1 MSQHFA
7 ARIVS
12 RTNNDLPCTCSGD
25 FKGAHCEYKGDAVKD
40 CTLDCQNG
48 GLCRLGEDKDAPRE
62 NQYLNPNKG
71 DYQHCECP
79 AGFLGELCETTSDA
93 CGGINCLNGSVCKT
107 RTDPATNRDEPY
119 CDCESISTSAGFNFF
134 AGQYCQ
140 YESNAICAQADD
152 VTYFCVNDGSCQQAF
167 KDGCVCPPGQEGF
180 HCEFTQEQDCTL
192 PCENQGQ
199 CTLGDPPSDSPSY
212 SYWLV
217 DDNHHDFQFCNCT
230 DDFTGRVCEITAGD
244 VCGDFAC
251 FNEGVCDSDVEDGET
266 VLTCNCLQ
274 AYENGVYYDGRYCQ
288 FGSTSICFED
298 ISNNESYFCMNNGHC
313 QADHLQGCVC
323 PEGFG
328 GFSCE
333 YVEDRDCTLD
343 CNAGECM
350 LGSPPGQDY
359 LTAYW
364 YDAEDYRDYQYCSCP
379 DGTSGE
385 FCEAITDDCG
395 SFLCLNGGSC
405 TNENGQFMET
415 RCNCIPAFNDD
426 TYFDGL
432 YCQFASTNIC
442 FEGDDE
448 SFFCMNNGQCQP
460 DFLKGCVCPEGYG
473 GFSCEL
479 VQDQDCTL
487 DCQNG
492 SQCVLGEPPED
503 SHVHAYWMDAADQE
517 RYQYCDCVGDFGGKF
532 CEAASVDCGAFTC
545 LNGGKCTDQDG
556 GLMADRCNCLE
567 ADDVGVYYDGLYCQF
582 ASTSICFED
591 DTESYFCMN
600 DGRCQSD
607 HTQGCICAGVY
618 TGFSCEL
625 VRGEDCDLNCQNSG
639 VCTLGEPPED
649 SHLHAY
655 WKDADLQE
663 NYQYCKCQGEFS
675 GQFCESQFED
685 CGDFTCLNGGQCN
698 SVDGTAMDG
707 RCNCIEAFDDFTD
720 TYFEGK
726 FCQYPSTSVC
736 YEDDVESYFCA
747 NGGTCQDDFSFG
759 CSCLPGFGGFS
770 CEFNQ
775 NVDCDLDCE
784 NGGTCNLGS
793 RPDAPLEE
801 KYWFNPDKQGEYQ
814 YCDCPNGFTG
824 TTCETFSNRCGE
836 NLCFNGGTCVTA
848 DVEGEEVHH
857 CDCRDEDEDGTYYA
871 GRFCQ
876 YESTEVCEEEENTV
890 YFCVN
895 EGRCQHDYHSG
906 CICNDG
912 NRGFSCEFVISPQA
926 DSEEDAECKLDCHGN
941 GVCRNGIKDISDL
954 GTATN
959 AGHLSYTHDDFQH
972 CVCED
977 GFTGLTCEHKIEQC
991 QNSDQFCLHG
1001 SECVRRGGDTTCD
1014 CSKADSDIAEN
1025 FAGDYCEHTADVCVQ
1040 GDSESPQSYCANGGT
1055 CKAYFDE
1062 AGAP

>member
-1 MSQHFA
+1 
-7 ARIVS
+7 
-12 RTNNDLPCTCSGD
+12 
-25 FKGAHCEYKGDAVKD
+25 
-40 CTLDCQNG
+40 
-48 GLCRLGEDKDAPRE
+48 
-62 NQYLNPNKG
+62 
-71 DYQHCECP
+71 
-79 AGFLGELCETTSDA
+79 
-93 CGGINCLNGSVCKT
+93 
-107 RTDPATNRDEPY
+107 
-119 CDCESISTSAGFNFF
+119 
-134 AGQYCQ
+134 
-140 YESNAICAQADD
+140 
-152 VTYFCVNDGSCQQAF
+152 
-167 KDGCVCPPGQEGF
+167 
-180 HCEFTQEQDCTL
+180 
-192 PCENQGQ
+192 
-199 CTLGDPPSDSPSY
+199 
-212 SYWLV
+212 
-217 DDNHHDFQFCNCT
+217 
-230 DDFTGRVCEITAGD
+230 
-244 VCGDFAC
+244 
-251 FNEGVCDSDVEDGET
+251 
-266 VLTCNCLQ
+266 
-274 AYENGVYYDGRYCQ
+274 
-288 FGSTSICFED
+288 
-298 ISNNESYFCMNNGHC
+298 
-313 QADHLQGCVC
+313 
-323 PEGFG
+323 
-328 GFSCE
+328 
-333 YVEDRDCTLD
+333 
-343 CNAGECM
+343 
-350 LGSPPGQDY
+350 
-359 LTAYW
+359 
-364 YDAEDYRDYQYCSCP
+364 
-379 DGTSGE
+379 
-385 FCEAITDDCG
+385 
-395 SFLCLNGGSC
+395 
-405 TNENGQFMET
+405 
-415 RCNCIPAFNDD
+415 
-426 TYFDGL
+426 
-432 YCQFASTNIC
+432 
-442 FEGDDE
+442 
-448 SFFCMNNGQCQP
+448 
-460 DFLKGCVCPEGYG
+460 
-473 GFSCEL
+473 
-479 VQDQDCTL
+479 
-487 DCQNG
+487 
-492 SQCVLGEPPED
+492 
-503 SHVHAYWMDAADQE
+503 
-517 RYQYCDCVGDFGGKF
+517 
-532 CEAASVDCGAFTC
+532 
-545 LNGGKCTDQDG
+545 
-556 GLMADRCNCLE
+556 MADRCNCLE

-1062 AGAP
+1062 AGAPHPGCECPTGITGDRCEINLDKSDNKAAPSTVGDGDGDGGVKGLGIAAIILSVCAICAVSMFALRGCFRRRTFSKRSGVVEKSRLMWSDKSFKDNVESINFSPHRNSSYVDDGYMASFASPSRDPMATAFAPEPDQSSYSDASTGKPDIDDEPQIFIGPPRDEDGHVLHSVDII